1 MKILLI
7 TLAILLPF
15 TTALAEDLPTF
26 ELPEPTETVAY
37 VASTGNAVRV
47 QLSVPSVIAGKSYA
61 ANELLVLTFEPSEEP
76 QVITIEF
83 EPADNKKIYISGA
96 THVSFKG
103 FVSYGQPFK

>member
-26 ELPEPTETVAY
+26 ELPEPTETTAY
-37 VASTGNAVRV
+37 VASTGGTVRV
-47 QLSVPSVIAGKSYA
+47 QLSVPSVIAGKSCA
-61 ANELLVLTFEPSEEP
+61 ANELVVLAFEPSEEP

-96 THVSFKG
+96 THVSFRD

>member
-26 ELPEPTETVAY
+26 ELPEPTETTAY
-37 VASTGNAVRV
+37 VASTGGTVRV
-47 QLSVPSVIAGKSYA
+47 QLSTTCRINGKSYA
-61 ANELLVLTFEPSEEP
+61 ANELVVLTFEPSEEP

-83 EPADNKKIYISGA
+83 EPAENKKIYISGA